1 MTADARIVAKPVA
14 GGVDAWPA
22 LALERAVRAN
32 EPAWALELRRAAAAV
47 VARLPF
53 PDRKL
58 ELWRRTDFGMLALG
72 ELDPFVP
79 GLKARN
85 VDDLPAAVFAR
96 LAGEAS
102 SLGLLVQ
109 RNSDVVLEQTPLALE
124 QQGVIVC
131 SMERALR
138 EHAEKLEHRLGA
150 LIETDLDRYA
160 ALHQAMRAGGAFV
173 WVPDGVQAALPIR
186 LIQWLDPPAAGARA
200 GVASAPATVIV
211 LGRGASA
218 TVLEECL
225 SETADGPAFFSGG
238 TEVFVGEDA
247 KLVYGHLQDWGRNV
261 IHYSNQRARIAR
273 GGELQWIQTFL
284 GGRTTKTNSY
294 FQLVGA
300 GAKAYVHGF
309 MFGDQRQHFDL
320 HTLQQHLAEQTTS
333 DLLIKSALKDRARSV
348 YQGMIQVAP
357 GAQRTDAYQANRNL
371 LLSDTARADS
381 IPGLEILANDVR
393 CTHGA
398 TVGTVDAE
406 QMYYL
411 MTRGLPRNDAQRLVV
426 EGFFAP
432 VLDRIPLESV
442 REQLRGMIQAKIG

>member
-1 MTADARIVAKPVA
+1 MTADARTPKRPAD

-32 EPAWALELRRAAAAV
+32 EPAWALELRRAAGAV
-47 VARLPF
+47 AARLPF

-58 ELWRRTDFGMLALG
+58 ELWRRTDFGTLALG
-72 ELDPFVP
+72 ELDPFAP
-79 GLKARN
+79 GLNARD
-85 VDDLPAAVFAR
+85 VDDLPAAVIAR

-109 RNSDVVLEQTPLALE
+109 RNSDVVLEQTPPALV

-138 EHAEKLEHRLGA
+138 EHPEKLEHRLGA

-186 LIQWLDPPAAGARA
+186 LVQWLDPPAAGALA
-200 GVASAPATVIV
+200 GVASSPATVVV

-261 IHYSNQRARIAR
+261 VHYSNQRTRIER

-294 FQLVGA
+294 FELVGA

-320 HTLQQHLAEQTTS
+320 HTLQKHLAEQTTS
-333 DLLIKSALKDRARSV
+333 DLFIKSALKDRARSV
-348 YQGMIQVAP
+348 YQGMIQVAR

>member
-1 MTADARIVAKPVA
+1 MTADARTLARPVA
-14 GGVDAWPA
+14 GGLDAWPA
-22 LALERAVRAN
+22 LSLERAVLAK
-32 EPAWALELRRAAAAV
+32 EPAWALEQRRAAAV
-47 VARLPF
+47 VAARLPF
-53 PDRKL
+53 PDRRL
-58 ELWRRTDFGMLALG
+58 ELWRRTDFGALTLG
-72 ELDPFVP
+72 ELDPFAS

-85 VDDLPAAVFAR
+85 VDDLPPAVIAH
-96 LAGEAS
+96 LAGEAAN
-102 SLGLLVQ
+102 LGLVVQ
-109 RNSDVVLEQTPLALE
+109 RNGDVVLEQTHPAL
-124 QQGVIVC
+124 QRQGVIVC
-131 SMERALR
+131 SMERALL
-138 EHAEKLEHRLGA
+138 EHADLLEGRLHA
-150 LIETDLDRYA
+150 LIESGQDRYA
-160 ALHQAMRAGGAFV
+160 ALHQVMRSGGAFV
-173 WVPDGVQAALPIR
+173 WVPDGAQVELPIR
-186 LIQWLDPPAAGARA
+186 LIRWLDGA

-211 LGRGASA
+211 LGRDASA

-247 KLVYGHLQDWGRNV
+247 KLIYGHLQEWGRNV
-261 IHYSNQRARIAR
+261 FHYSNQRARLER

-284 GGRTTKTNSY
+284 GGRMTKTNSY
-294 FQLVGA
+294 FSLAGPGA
-300 GAKAYVHGF
+300 RAYVHGF
-309 MFGDQRQHFDL
+309 MFGDQHQHFDL
-320 HTLQQHLAEQTTS
+320 HTLQKHAAEQTTS

-371 LLSDTARADS
+371 LLSPGAHADS

-398 TVGTVDAE
+398 TVGTVDLE

-442 REQLRGMIQAKIG
+442 REQLRGVIQAKIG